1 MTNKEKQPQD
11 QKQPKE
17 RKKRKRG
24 GRRAH
29 GTGSVFQRTDRKGK
43 QWVAQLILDNGKTRQ
58 RYFNTQG
65 EAAMALNEMLYA
77 QRQGT
82 LVTEKD
88 QTVKQLVE
96 NWIENVHKRKIR
108 ESTYIEYRKLIN
120 KHIIPGLGHRKLQ
133 QLTIG
138 HVDGFYTKK
147 ENERLSAS
155 TIRQIHAILHQALSY
170 AVKNNLVARNV
181 CDYVSLP
188 RIKRHEGQPLTVE
201 QAKEL
206 LAAAKGH
213 RLEALFITAVLTGM
227 REGELLAL
235 RWNDIHFEEKHLQV
249 YRTVRSFPGRGLV
262 EGEPKTASSRRK
274 IVLSPFLVDVLKQH
288 RVHQLEARLQ
298 AAKTWEDH
306 DLVFCNIYGG
316 FIYASTLHDTFGKLL
331 RDAGLPH
338 MRFHDL
344 RHSAATLLLAKGVH
358 IKVVQ
363 ELLGHSNIQITLNIY
378 SHVLPS
384 LQEDAMNKL
393 SDLFHDQDDQGS
405 QDDTRQK

>member
-1 MTNKEKQPQD
+1 MTDEEKTNGEKQP
-11 QKQPKE
+11 
-17 RKKRKRG
+17 KKRSQRKG
-24 GRRAH
+24 KPHRR
-29 GTGSVFQRTDRKGK
+29 GTGSVFRRPERKGGK
-43 QWVAQLILDNGKTRQ
+43 EWIAQVILENGKTRQ
-58 RYFNTQG
+58 RYFSTQA
-65 EAAMALNEMLYA
+65 EADEALTEMLYE
-77 QRQGT
+77 QKRGT
-82 LVTEKD
+82 LITEKD

-96 NWIENVHKRKIR
+96 HWIENVHKKKIR
-108 ESTYIEYRKLIN
+108 ESTYIEYCKLIK

-133 QLTIG
+133 QLTIQ
-138 HVDGFYTKK
+138 HVDEFYTKK

-155 TIRQIHAILHQALSY
+155 TIRHMHAILRQALSY
-170 AVKNNLVARNV
+170 AVKNNLVTRNV

-188 RIKRHEGQPLTVE
+188 RIKRHEIQPLTVE
-201 QAKEL
+201 QANEF

-235 RWNDIHFEEKHLQV
+235 RWQDIHFEEKCLQV
-249 YRTVRSFPGRGLV
+249 HRSVRFFPGRGPV

-298 AAKTWEDH
+298 AGKTWEDH
-306 DLVFCNIYGG
+306 DLVFCNSCGG
-316 FIYASTLHDTFGKLL
+316 FTSPATLFDTFQKLL
-331 RDAGLPH
+331 RNAGLPH

-344 RHSAATLLLAKGVH
+344 RHSAATFLLAKGVH

-363 ELLGHSNIQITLNIY
+363 ELLGHSNILITLNIY

-393 SDLFHDQDDQGS
+393 SDLFYDQVDDQGS
-405 QDDTRQK
+405 QDNTGQT